1 MKILPVEAEKTGAFS
16 KLYLDYISKKEDLS
30 PFYNLFP
37 SLENIEQQLAQK
49 KFNADQRTL
58 LADALKRQYSD
69 IVIKQA
75 AQNGIV
81 ELLNDNT
88 FTITTG
94 HQLNLFT
101 GPLYLIYKTVAII
114 KICEILKRKYPKY
127 SFVPVFWIATEDH
140 DFAEINHFHLF
151 GKTYTWESSQKG
163 AVGRMSCE
171 GIEKILNEL
180 PEKVELF
187 EKAYLE
193 NGSTLTNATRYILN
207 ELFGDYGLV
216 VLDGDD
222 ASLKQVLKPVLKEE
236 IDGDTI
242 CKIVENTT
250 KSLENIGYSGQV
262 FPREINLFYLK
273 EGLRERIINEGEHF
287 RVNNTDIVFS
297 KSEIL
302 QLAEEK
308 PEVFSPNVVLRPLY
322 QEMLLPNLAYI
333 GGPSE
338 LTYWLQLKGIF
349 DHFGIAFPMLMP
361 RLFFLIINSANS
373 KKITKLNITEE
384 DLFKSAIELKELYL
398 EMHSSEHIETEE
410 EHALLNYIF
419 KMLQTKAADIDP
431 TLVAYTE
438 AEAKRAGDIIN
449 NVEKR
454 FKKALEKKH
463 EQGIHQLL
471 GLKEKLFPA
480 NTLQERYDNFLNFYI
495 NDPDLINKLMTAD
508 PFDFRFKVLR
518 EE

>member
-1 MKILPVEAEKTGAFS
+1 MKILSVEAEKTGAFS

-37 SLENIEQQLAQK
+37 SIENIEQQIGQK
-49 KFNADQRTL
+49 KFNADQRVL
-58 LADALKRQYSD
+58 LTDALKRQYSN
-69 IVIKQA
+69 IVIKEA
-75 AQNGIV
+75 ASKSIG

-101 GPLYLIYKTVAII
+101 GPLYLIYKTIAII
-114 KICEILKRKYPKY
+114 KACEILKRKYPKY
-127 SFVPVFWIATEDH
+127 SFVPVFWIASEDH

-151 GKTYTWESSQKG
+151 GKTYTWETQQKG
-163 AVGRMSCE
+163 AVGRLSCE

-187 EKAYLE
+187 QKAYLE
-193 NGSTLTNATRYILN
+193 KGRTLAEATRYILN
-207 ELFGDYGLV
+207 ELFGDYGLI

-222 ASLKQVLKPVLKEE
+222 ISLKQVLKPVIKEE
-236 IDGDTI
+236 IEGDHV
-242 CKIVENTT
+242 CKIVENAT
-250 KSLENIGYSGQV
+250 KSLETLGYTGQI

-273 EGLRERIINEGEHF
+273 EGLRERLIIEGDNY
-287 RVNNTDIVFS
+287 RVNNTNIVYS

-302 QLAEEK
+302 RLAEEQ
-308 PEVFSPNVVLRPLY
+308 PEAFSPNVVLRPLY
-322 QEMLLPNLAYI
+322 QEMLLPNLAYV
-333 GGPSE
+333 GGPAE
-338 LTYWLQLKGIF
+338 VTYWLQLKKVF
-349 DHFGIAFPMLMP
+349 NHFGVTFPMLMP

-373 KKITKLNITEE
+373 KKISKLNINEE
-384 DLFKSAIELKELYL
+384 DLFKSALELKELYL
-398 EMHSSEHIETEE
+398 EKHSSEHIETVE
-410 EHALLNYIF
+410 EHALLDYIF

-431 TLVAYTE
+431 TLVAFTE

-454 FKKALEKKH
+454 FRKALEKKH
-463 EQGIHQLL
+463 EQGIQQLL

-495 NDPDLINKLMTAD
+495 NDPDLINKLMIAD
-508 PFDFRFKVLR
+508 PFDFRFKVLLP
-518 EE
+518 E

>member
-1 MKILPVEAEKTGAFS
+1 MKILSVEAEKTGAFS
-16 KLYLDYISKKEDLS
+16 KLYLDYISKKETLS

-37 SLENIEQQLAQK
+37 SIENIEQQISQK
-49 KFNADQRTL
+49 NFTVNQRVL
-58 LADALKRQYSD
+58 LTDALKKQYSN
-69 IVIKQA
+69 IVIKEA
-75 AQNGIV
+75 AGKGIG

-114 KICEILKRKYPKY
+114 KACEILKRKYPKY
-127 SFVPVFWIATEDH
+127 TFVPVFWIASEDH

-151 GKTYTWESSQKG
+151 GKTYTWDTEQKG
-163 AVGRMSCE
+163 AVGRLNCE
-171 GIEKILNEL
+171 GIENILNEL

-193 NGSTLTNATRYILN
+193 NGRTLTEATRYILN

-222 ASLKQVLKPVLKEE
+222 ASLKQVLKPVIKEE
-236 IDGDTI
+236 IEGEKV

-250 KSLENIGYSGQV
+250 AALKDIGYDGQI

-273 EGLRERIINEGEHF
+273 EGLRERLINEGDHF

-297 KSEIL
+297 KAEIL
-302 QLAEEK
+302 RLAEEQ
-308 PEVFSPNVVLRPLY
+308 PEIFSPNVVLRPLY
-322 QEMLLPNLAYI
+322 QEMLLPNLAYV
-333 GGPSE
+333 GGPAE
-338 LTYWLQLKGIF
+338 VTYWLQLKGVF
-349 DHFGIAFPMLMP
+349 KHFGIAFPMLMP
-361 RLFFLIINSANS
+361 RLFFLIINAANS
-373 KKITKLNITEE
+373 KKITKLNISEE

-398 EMHSSEHIETEE
+398 EKYSSENIETEE
-410 EHALLNYIF
+410 EHALLNKLF

-495 NDPDLINKLMTAD
+495 NDPELINKLMTAD
-508 PFDFRFKVLR
+508 PFDFSFKVLLP
-518 EE
+518 E